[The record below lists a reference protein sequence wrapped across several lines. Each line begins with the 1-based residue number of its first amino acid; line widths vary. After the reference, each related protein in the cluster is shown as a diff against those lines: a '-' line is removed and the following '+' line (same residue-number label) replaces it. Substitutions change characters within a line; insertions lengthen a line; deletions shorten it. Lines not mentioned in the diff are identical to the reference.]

1 MPVKIVTM
9 GVAMAIHRR
18 ISITGSLCGRLENGH
33 LGKFSASNQPLAFA
47 EGDWWDSRD
56 FQQNE
61 KPKISKKIQKIQ
73 TNQMHHNIST
83 CIKSHISMQDSPS
96 RKRNTQW
103 KRTYLKVSCGINS
116 REFTWH
122 KKSQTFTEN
131 IFNSRECLKITQ
143 EIEAFATSTS
153 RLCAQKTVTRKTR
166 NREKP
171 GKKRT
176 GLRVYIVEQSP
187 SQAEVIN
194 DGKVTERCPHV
205 KCDGKKHVTIEG
217 TSRFTGVDCVGS
229 CKVWNANT
237 EPWREKVCWNDVT
250 QDGQKIQNSQIIWI
264 SWDLIW
270 GVDRWEKSNE

>member
-1 MPVKIVTM
+1 
-9 GVAMAIHRR
+9 
-18 ISITGSLCGRLENGH
+18 
-33 LGKFSASNQPLAFA
+33 
-47 EGDWWDSRD
+47 
-56 FQQNE
+56 
-61 KPKISKKIQKIQ
+61 
-73 TNQMHHNIST
+73 
-83 CIKSHISMQDSPS
+83 MQDSPS

-176 GLRVYIVEQSP
+176 GLRVYVVEQSP

-217 TSRFTGVDCVGS
+217 TSRLTGVDCVGS

-250 QDGQKIQNSQIIWI
+250 QDGQKIQNLQIIWI
-264 SWDLIW
+264 SWDFIW